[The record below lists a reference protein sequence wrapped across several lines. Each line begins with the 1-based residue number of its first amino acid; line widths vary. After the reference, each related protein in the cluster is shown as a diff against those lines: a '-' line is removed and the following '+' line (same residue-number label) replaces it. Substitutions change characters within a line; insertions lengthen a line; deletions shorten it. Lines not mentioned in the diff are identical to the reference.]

1 MKYTDDNNWNSDWN
15 SDCYSNMDNNDTN
28 VNDTNDINS
37 NGNGNARKVLLL
49 VEDVIHA
56 PLIGVVIGLL
66 FKIVFFIIGLII
78 GTGDIIIAFE
88 ASRNAGFIVIGLLTF
103 ILAGMFLTNGK
114 KKEEAVNLAFKRYFA
129 ILGYKSA
136 LLLIISGFIIVS
148 FALDYLFL
156 TID

>member
-1 MKYTDDNNWNSDWN
+1 MKYTDDNNWNSD
-15 SDCYSNMDNNDTN
+15 SYSNMDNIDTN

-37 NGNGNARKVLLL
+37 NGNARKVLLL
-49 VEDVIHA
+49 VGDVIHA
-56 PLIGVVIGLL
+56 LVIGLVIGLL
-66 FKIVFFIIGLII
+66 FGIVFFIIGLII
-78 GTGDIIIAFE
+78 GTGDIITAFE

-114 KKEEAVNLAFKRYFA
+114 KKEEAVNPAFKRYFA

>member
-1 MKYTDDNNWNSDWN
+1 MKYTDDNNWN

-37 NGNGNARKVLLL
+37 NGNARKVLLL
-49 VEDVIHA
+49 VGDVIHA

-66 FKIVFFIIGLII
+66 FKIVFFIIGLLI
-78 GTGDIIIAFE
+78 GTGDVITAIE
-88 ASRNAGFIVIGLLTF
+88 VSRSAGFIAIGVMTF

-114 KKEEAVNLAFKRYFA
+114 KKEEAVNPTFKRYFA

>member
-37 NGNGNARKVLLL
+37 NGNARKVLLL
-49 VEDVIHA
+49 VGDVIHA
-56 PLIGVVIGLL
+56 LVIGLVIGLL
-66 FKIVFFIIGLII
+66 IGIVFFIIGLII
-78 GTGDIIIAFE
+78 GTGDVITAIEVSI
-88 ASRNAGFIVIGLLTF
+88 SAGFIAIGVMTF

-114 KKEEAVNLAFKRYFA
+114 KKEEAVNPTFKRYFA

-136 LLLIISGFIIVS
+136 LLLIISGFIIS

-156 TID
+156 FHG

>member
-1 MKYTDDNNWNSDWN
+1 MKYTDDNNWNSD
-15 SDCYSNMDNNDTN
+15 SYSNMDNIDTN

-37 NGNGNARKVLLL
+37 NGNARKVLPL
-49 VEDVIHA
+49 VENVIHA
-56 PLIGVVIGLL
+56 LLMGVVIGLL
-66 FKIVFFIIGLII
+66 FEIAFFIIGLII
-78 GTGDIIIAFE
+78 GTGDIIIALE

-103 ILAGMFLTNGK
+103 ILVGMFLTNGK
-114 KKEEAVNLAFKRYFA
+114 KKEEAVNPAFKRYFA

>member
-1 MKYTDDNNWNSDWN
+1 MKYTDDNNGN
-15 SDCYSNMDNNDTN
+15 SNMDNKDSN
-28 VNDTNDINS
+28 TNDI
-37 NGNGNARKVLLL
+37 NGNGNARKVLPL

-56 PLIGVVIGLL
+56 LLMGVVIGLL
-66 FKIVFFIIGLII
+66 FEIVFFIIGLII
-78 GTGDIIIAFE
+78 GTGDIIIALE
-88 ASRNAGFIVIGLLTF
+88 VSRNAGFIVIGLLTF

-114 KKEEAVNLAFKRYFA
+114 KKEEAVNPAFKRYFA

-156 TID
+156 IHR

>member
-1 MKYTDDNNWNSDWN
+1 MKYTDDNNWNSD
-15 SDCYSNMDNNDTN
+15 SYSNMDNNDTN

-37 NGNGNARKVLLL
+37 NGNARKVLLL
-49 VEDVIHA
+49 VGDVIHA

-114 KKEEAVNLAFKRYFA
+114 KKEEAVNPTFKRYFA

-156 TID
+156 IHR